1 MPRRGCQGHLRKR
14 ERETCILRKLWHGAR
29 EWLKVPGRRCL
40 VTRPGPRQVFD
51 DDTQEKGS
59 WRLCPHFSEF
69 YGHDVYILK
78 MQIA

>member
-1 MPRRGCQGHLRKR
+1 M
-14 ERETCILRKLWHGAR
+14 
-29 EWLKVPGRRCL
+29 KVPGRRCL